1 MLEMSLLICNR
12 SSLRGV
18 DPREATKQ
26 SSVYVTLLGILWI
39 ASSFLLAKTVLG
51 AEIYAEIVI

>member
-1 MLEMSLLICNR
+1 MSLLICNR